1 MDTIWKNDGKCPV
14 LTAAALEIPVKYGKI
29 FVSDGGKPT
38 EQTIFNGGK

>member
-1 MDTIWKNDGKCPV
+1 MDTIWKSNGKRPV
-14 LTAAALEIPVKYGKI
+14 FTDSAIEIPKKYGKI

>member
-1 MDTIWKNDGKCPV
+1 MDTIWKSNGKRPV

-29 FVSDGGKPT
+29 FVSGWEKPA